1 MDKLDQ
7 QILEKEKRCAD
18 LRHQLELAEIELQA
32 LKLAAEL
39 RPSGPSSGNGVDLA
53 AASSGGSTA
62 PSPRRRT
69 KKVWALSAPYR
80 RLVQEIIAKGNP
92 LMDSNELSDL
102 GKTVGINLAPKQM
115 GSRFRGYS
123 ETGMAERSGYHYRL
137 TEAAVRAFSD
147 PANEPPANARWRHLG
162 EGSA

>member
-1 MDKLDQ
+1 MDKLDE
-7 QILEKEKRCAD
+7 QILQQEQECED
-18 LRHQLELAEIELQA
+18 LAHQLELAKAKLQA

-39 RPSGPSSGNGVDLA
+39 RPSRPSSGNGADHA
-53 AASSGGSTA
+53 ARSSIGGGIGADS
-62 PSPRRRT
+62 PPRRRT
-69 KKVWALSAPYR
+69 KNIWALSAPYR

-92 LMDSNELSDL
+92 LMDTTDLSDL

-123 ETGMAERSGYHYRL
+123 EKGMAERSGYHYRL

-147 PANEPPANARWRHLG
+147 PATEPPASGRWRDL
-162 EGSA
+162 